1 MAEDKN
7 LDDFTVPDAV
17 EYLEGRLAF
26 LEQVILITLSALPEE
41 KRREAIATMNNINV
55 GNLIREAID
64 AGHSP
69 LYAKKLLSYSDTFS
83 DGNFNHGNAN
93 DIFGGLGEDFEVFGQ
108 VSKSA

>member
-41 KRREAIATMNNINV
+41 KRRERPFCRIARRI
-55 GNLIREAID
+55 
-64 AGHSP
+64 S
-69 LYAKKLLSYSDTFS
+69 S
-83 DGNFNHGNAN
+83 
-93 DIFGGLGEDFEVFGQ
+93 Q
-108 VSKSA
+108 

>member
-69 LYAKKLLSYSDTFS
+69 LYAKGFGLERMSLFKL
-83 DGNFNHGNAN
+83 
-93 DIFGGLGEDFEVFGQ
+93 DFIQ
-108 VSKSA
+108 RRMAATRLPS